1 VKTRKTS
8 SESAAG
14 RFVQRWGT
22 FLIAGVLLCGAWAYV
37 FASLA
42 EYKQRLLDERQREL
56 TQLNSAVA
64 SQSAGLLT
72 VAETHLRT
80 LDKFI
85 QANPKTDP
93 RTDPHFVALAEMLK
107 TSSNGMVELR
117 MVSVE
122 GKLYYITSPVTDS
135 TANVPDK
142 VYVTAQ
148 HASSNQNLYIGD
160 PVLSGATDK
169 WSIPISW
176 RLEAPV
182 SGMLVMFAAIDL
194 ERVFA
199 AHEQLRL
206 KPAGTVTLI
215 HDRGIVLSHTPPDAT
230 LIGKPISTSAP
241 DGLVADGLQRL
252 VSYDRLQRYPVN
264 VLVTESVQEVLAPYL
279 HRRNVTFT
287 VSVGVTVGLLLL
299 AFSLQRFVRG
309 FNAAQ
314 QALERAATIDSLT
327 GIMTRRNFLEVGARE
342 FSRAHRYGRPAVVL
356 ALDIDHFKN
365 VNDSYGHAKGDTVL
379 RECCAAWMTVL
390 REQDFLG
397 RIGGEEFSAIL
408 PETGIE
414 GAARVA
420 DRLRELTGKLRF
432 AGDDSEFGITV
443 SIGMATVTPTDEA
456 LAQVMERAD
465 KALYLA
471 KRHGRNRVE
480 TLETVT
486 QGGATL
492 IPIAG

>member
-1 VKTRKTS
+1 MKTRKGANDG
-8 SESAAG
+8 AAG

-42 EYKQRLLDERQREL
+42 EHKQQLLEQRQREL

-64 SQSAGLLT
+64 LQSASLLK

-107 TSSNGMVELR
+107 TSSNGLIELR

-122 GKLYYITSPVTDS
+122 GKLYYLTSPAGESIPSVQ
-135 TANVPDK
+135 DK
-142 VYVTAQ
+142 VYVKAQ
-148 HASSNQNLYIGD
+148 HASSSENLYIGD
-160 PVLSGATDK
+160 PVLSGSTTK

-194 ERVFA
+194 DRVFA
-199 AHEQLRL
+199 AHEKLRL

-215 HDRGIVLSHTPPDAT
+215 HDRGVVLSHTPPDAT
-230 LIGKPISTSAP
+230 LIGKPVSISAP
-241 DGLVADGLQRL
+241 DGLVADGVERL
-252 VSYDRLQRYPVN
+252 VSYDRLERYPVN

-279 HRRNVTFT
+279 NRRNVTVT

-299 AFSLQRFVRG
+299 AFFLQRFVRG

-314 QALERAATIDSLT
+314 QDLERAATIDSLT

-356 ALDIDHFKN
+356 ALDIDHFKH
-365 VNDSYGHAKGDTVL
+365 VNDTYGHARGDTVL

-408 PETGIE
+408 PETGID

-420 DRLRELTGKLRF
+420 DRLRELTARLRF
-432 AGDDSEFGITV
+432 VGGETEFGVTV
-443 SIGMATVTPTDEA
+443 SIGMATVTAGDEA

-465 KALYLA
+465 QALYVA

-480 TLETVT
+480 TLESVT
-486 QGGATL
+486 QGPAGL
-492 IPIAG
+492 IPVSV

>member
-1 VKTRKTS
+1 
-8 SESAAG
+8 
-14 RFVQRWGT
+14 
-22 FLIAGVLLCGAWAYV
+22 
-37 FASLA
+37 
-42 EYKQRLLDERQREL
+42 
-56 TQLNSAVA
+56 
-64 SQSAGLLT
+64 
-72 VAETHLRT
+72 
-80 LDKFI
+80 
-85 QANPKTDP
+85 
-93 RTDPHFVALAEMLK
+93 
-107 TSSNGMVELR
+107 
-117 MVSVE
+117 
-122 GKLYYITSPVTDS
+122 
-135 TANVPDK
+135 
-142 VYVTAQ
+142 
-148 HASSNQNLYIGD
+148 
-160 PVLSGATDK
+160 
-169 WSIPISW
+169 
-176 RLEAPV
+176 
-182 SGMLVMFAAIDL
+182 
-194 ERVFA
+194 
-199 AHEQLRL
+199 RL

-230 LIGKPISTSAP
+230 LLGKRVPTSAP
-241 DGLVADGLQRL
+241 EGLVADGVERL
-252 VSYDRLQRYPVN
+252 VSYDRLARYPVN
-264 VLVTESVQEVLAPYL
+264 VLVTESVLEVLAPYF

-299 AFSLQRFVRG
+299 AFFLQRFVRG

-342 FSRAHRYGRPAVVL
+342 FSRAHRYGRPAVVI

-365 VNDSYGHAKGDTVL
+365 VNDTYGHAKGDAVL

-432 AGDDSEFGITV
+432 AGDETEFGVTV
-443 SIGMATVTPTDEA
+443 SIGMATVTSNDED

-480 TLETVT
+480 TLESLTHDAV
-486 QGGATL
+486 GL
-492 IPIAG
+492 IPVAG